1 LQVKQVIAPT
11 LSEIHQALAAFQ
23 PNILY
28 IWAGCSGHP
37 DASTSPLQG
46 LVLGGEDE
54 LLPEDLPELVT
65 GLKLHALVL
74 NFASEGIPVAE
85 IQPFVPHIVRW
96 KPGEH
101 FLYSHSRSLWHE
113 RSLPPHHDA
122 HSVPG
127 TPFLCHVL

>member
-1 LQVKQVIAPT
+1 MLQVKQVVAPT
-11 LSEIHQALAAFQ
+11 LSEIHQALADFE

-28 IWAGCSGHP
+28 IWAGCSGNP
-37 DASTSPLQG
+37 DASISPLQG

-85 IQPFVPHIVRW
+85 IQPFVPHVVRW
-96 KPGEH
+96 KPGKSTCVCIFSCLGML
-101 FLYSHSRSLWHE
+101 FLACLTVC
-113 RSLPPHHDA
+113 L
-122 HSVPG
+122 
-127 TPFLCHVL
+127 F